1 MDEGPLNK
9 GSYLLAL
16 LRVKNIVF
24 YEREV
29 IFMAIKKETILTM
42 STFLGY
48 ALSIGASL
56 VLGKVSAEKQ
66 KEVIRKEVA
75 KQIPR

>member
-1 MDEGPLNK
+1 
-9 GSYLLAL
+9 
-16 LRVKNIVF
+16 
-24 YEREV
+24 
-29 IFMAIKKETILTM
+29 MAIKKETVLTI
-42 STFLGY
+42 STVLGY

-66 KEVIRKEVA
+66 NEVIRKEVA